1 MLYREGPAFPAHG
14 AESFAVHCGKCKDIP
29 GKQYRD
35 LKVVFQHLL
44 LTNFI
49 VKTTY
54 EVCEL
59 WGDGN
64 TKIAF
69 NFLLSFCYLASGLLG
84 SSRGLV
90 ARSPSPLAAP
100 CPSRGLPQV
109 AGAGGTHISGFMGV
123 LPADF
128 CYLRPT
134 KTVVAGLSKTSK
146 RLLNVQETWCC
157 KWRMVLT
164 AVLFCPVIDDDW
176 PLCMLSLICFLFA
189 PL

>member
-1 MLYREGPAFPAHG
+1 MLYREGAAFPARG
-14 AESFAVHCGKCKDIP
+14 AESFAVHCGKCRDIP

-84 SSRGLV
+84 SSRGWW
-90 ARSPSPLAAP
+90 PGAP
-100 CPSRGLPQV
+100 APWP
-109 AGAGGTHISGFMGV
+109 
-123 LPADF
+123 LPAP
-128 CYLRPT
+128 R
-134 KTVVAGLSKTSK
+134 VAFP
-146 RLLNVQETWCC
+146 R
-157 KWRMVLT
+157 
-164 AVLFCPVIDDDW
+164 
-176 PLCMLSLICFLFA
+176 
-189 PL
+189 